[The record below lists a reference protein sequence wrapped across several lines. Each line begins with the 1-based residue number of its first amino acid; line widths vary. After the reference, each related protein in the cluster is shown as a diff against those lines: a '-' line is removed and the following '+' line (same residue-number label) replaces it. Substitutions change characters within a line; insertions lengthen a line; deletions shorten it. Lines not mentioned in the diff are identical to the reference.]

1 VRELQALERKIKLP
15 VQSDDGPK
23 IKLPIP
29 LKVSFPVLVLNRNQP
44 EEAAFVRMLLATE
57 DRLLDMKGPI
67 LFPIFGRGRV
77 LGGLTGKEIDGEML
91 VRVAAFLCKECSCQ
105 VKELNPGIDLL
116 MSLHWNDAFDRMYEG
131 KEAVPMPAS
140 SPAYLSPAAP
150 KNEVVPAKKS
160 TSNQRQWDPA
170 PLEPQIAPNVAV
182 LAPAEEPLD
191 EPKAPQRFALWI
203 GMGAVSGLV
212 LLSGG
217 WLFNQAFR

>member
-1 VRELQALERKIKLP
+1 
-15 VQSDDGPK
+15 
-23 IKLPIP
+23 
-29 LKVSFPVLVLNRNQP
+29 
-44 EEAAFVRMLLATE
+44 
-57 DRLLDMKGPI
+57 
-67 LFPIFGRGRV
+67 V

-116 MSLHWNDAFDRMYEG
+116 MSLRWNEAFDRMYEG

-150 KNEVVPAKKS
+150 KNEVAPAKKS

-182 LAPAEEPLD
+182 LAPAEESLD

-217 WLFNQAFR
+217 WLLNQAFR